1 VTICFV
7 LIVCQA
13 GFVEKVV
20 KGLAD
25 IEGVQES
32 YPVTGGIDIIT
43 KIEGPDVETI
53 AKIILAKIHNLEG
66 VSRTETHI
74 VVPL

>member
-20 KGLAD
+20 KGLAG